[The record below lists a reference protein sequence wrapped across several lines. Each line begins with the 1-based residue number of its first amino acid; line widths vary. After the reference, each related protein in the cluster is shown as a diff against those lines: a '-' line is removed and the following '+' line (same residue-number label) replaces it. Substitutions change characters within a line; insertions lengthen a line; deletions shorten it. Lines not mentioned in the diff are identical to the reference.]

1 MRLLTGPRQQM
12 NQITAYIDGS
22 MIYGSMENETK
33 ALWTNTGP
41 AGRMHV
47 TMGRNGKELLPQSPE
62 PDNDQCSK
70 PDQQMFCFK
79 AGDKRFAYYLQY
91 RCTKHALR
99 NNAFP

>member
-1 MRLLTGPRQQM
+1 M

-62 PDNDQCSK
+62 PTNDQCSK
-70 PDQQMFCFK
+70 PEQDMFCFK
-79 AGDKRFAYYLQY
+79 AGKCQLQPPLSNYYY
-91 RCTKHALR
+91 
-99 NNAFP
+99 